1 METFNDDDLSQFM
14 KTFYGYGTLSAKF
27 WFIGMEEGGG
37 NSFTEV
43 QARLSAWE
51 QFGKPELADL
61 RDFHLLLRMPEF
73 FTPPVKL
80 QRTWMQIARITL
92 AAKGEPHSLNELR
105 TYQQDHLGR
114 KSGETCLMEL
124 LPLPSPRTSA
134 WEYNKWSTLPFLAK
148 REAYHH
154 SILPQRSAYLRKQIL
169 ENEPEFVI
177 FYGIGY
183 SSYWQDIVG
192 KEVEFQEQGDFWSA
206 ITSHTIYLMVK
217 HPNARRLSNTYF
229 ENVGAYMHEHLPLL

>member
-1 METFNDDDLSQFM
+1 
-14 KTFYGYGTLSAKF
+14 
-27 WFIGMEEGGG
+27 
-37 NSFTEV
+37 
-43 QARLSAWE
+43 
-51 QFGKPELADL
+51 
-61 RDFHLLLRMPEF
+61 
-73 FTPPVKL
+73 
-80 QRTWMQIARITL
+80 
-92 AAKGEPHSLNELR
+92 
-105 TYQQDHLGR
+105 
-114 KSGETCLMEL
+114 MEL

-192 KEVEFQEQGDFWSA
+192 KEVEFQEQGDLLVSYHFP
-206 ITSHTIYLMVK
+206 Y
-217 HPNARRLSNTYF
+217 
-229 ENVGAYMHEHLPLL
+229 HLFNGQASKC